1 MNESD
6 AKKTFLEENY
16 EKLKGLF
23 KNSREECLNL
33 NYQISKLKE
42 MFKVQNESCVMFE
55 NKGENQV

>member
-33 NYQISKLKE
+33 NY
-42 MFKVQNESCVMFE
+42 
-55 NKGENQV
+55 